1 MSQFAQVIKDWTIRR
16 KILTGFGL
24 VLMLTALLGWRA
36 MDALNKMSRLGAGD
50 YAGAEQIVTD
60 SRTAILMLLG
70 LTIGLGLALALTLS
84 RLIADPLTSLGI
96 LAEQV
101 SKGDL
106 TTDIRSRSRD
116 EIGWLEHSMRQMV
129 KNLRDIATQ
138 IAVSSRTVA
147 TSAEE
152 ISTSSSQ
159 MAKGAELQSSSTE
172 ETSSTM
178 VEIASQMQ
186 HLARSAEALAANV
199 DQTSASI
206 QEMSATLG
214 LTAQNG
220 EVLMRAVDRA
230 TGTLT
235 TMIENVGAIA
245 SRVHEVD
252 QVTRQSVDDTRRD
265 GERLQQAI
273 GSIGERSDEIG
284 KIVKVIEG
292 IADQTNL
299 LALNAAIE
307 AARAGEAG
315 KGFAVV
321 ADEVRR
327 LAERSVQATQEIGT
341 VIETVQKDT
350 HHAVSLMGNVLSSIV
365 ESIGQTSALVADA
378 ARAADEQASDARAVL
393 GTIGEM
399 ATLARQIAGSI
410 NENAAGAQEIS
421 AAAQKMN
428 QLTHQMSEAVTEQ
441 RRGGEMV
448 VKAVEAIAVVSR
460 QNLVAVEQM
469 TGAAKSL
476 AGESEALRQR
486 VSVFQV

>member
-1 MSQFAQVIKDWTIRR
+1 
-16 KILTGFGL
+16 
-24 VLMLTALLGWRA
+24 LG
-36 MDALNKMSRLGAGD
+36 SGD
-50 YAGAEQIVTD
+50 FAGAERIVND
-60 SRTAILMLLG
+60 SRSAILMLLG
-70 LTIGLGLALALTLS
+70 VTIGLGVALALALS
-84 RLIADPLTSLGI
+84 RLIADPLTNLGV

-106 TTDIRSRSRD
+106 TADIRSKSRD

-129 KNLRDIATQ
+129 KNLREIATQ

-152 ISTSSSQ
+152 ISANSTQ
-159 MAKGAELQSSSTE
+159 MAKGAEMQSSSTE

-206 QEMSATLG
+206 QQMSATLAQ
-214 LTAQNG
+214 TAQNG
-220 EVLMRAVDRA
+220 EILLGAVERA

-245 SRVHEVD
+245 ARVHQVDEVS
-252 QVTRQSVDDTRRD
+252 QQSVEDTRTN
-265 GERLQQAI
+265 GERLQEAI

-299 LALNAAIE
+299 LALNADIE

-327 LAERSVQATQEIGT
+327 LAERSVQATQEIAT
-341 VIETVQKDT
+341 VIETVQGET
-350 HHAVSLMGNVLSSIV
+350 RSAVTLMEHVMTGIV
-365 ESIGQTSALVADA
+365 
-378 ARAADEQASDARAVL
+378 
-393 GTIGEM
+393 
-399 ATLARQIAGSI
+399 GSI
-410 NENAAGAQEIS
+410 NKTSQLVDEAATATEQQASGANEVLKMAGDMSTLTRVIAAAVKENA
-421 AAAQKMN
+421 
-428 QLTHQMSEAVTEQ
+428 
-441 RRGGEMV
+441 
-448 VKAVEAIAVVSR
+448 
-460 QNLVAVEQM
+460 
-469 TGAAKSL
+469 
-476 AGESEALRQR
+476 
-486 VSVFQV
+486 